1 MLFENEKNLD
11 AHKLNQLK
19 VKIILLE
26 KQNLK
31 TREKT
36 KNEMI
41 RYIRNEIIKIVD
53 E

>member
-41 RYIRNEIIKIVD
+41 R
-53 E
+53 